1 MSALGAFL
9 LAVSEFWGGE
19 EGSGEGKT
27 WLAVIA
33 VIVFIVLPLFALYHA
48 RTFIRK
54 L

>member
-1 MSALGAFL
+1 MSALGAL
-9 LAVSEFWGGE
+9 LAVSDFWGGD
-19 EGSGEGKT
+19 GDT

-33 VIVFIVLPLFALYHA
+33 VIVFIVLPFIALYHA

>member
-1 MSALGAFL
+1 MSALGASL
-9 LAVSEFWGGE
+9 LAVSEFWGGD
-19 EGSGEGKT
+19 GKT

-33 VIVFIVLPLFALYHA
+33 VIVFIALPLFALYHA

>member
-1 MSALGAFL
+1 MSALGSAV
-9 LAVSEFWGGE
+9 LAVSEFWGGD
-19 EGSGEGKT
+19 GDT

-33 VIVFIVLPLFALYHA
+33 VIVFIALPLFALYHA

>member
-1 MSALGAFL
+1 MTALGAL
-9 LAVSEFWGGE
+9 LGVSEFWGGD
-19 EGSGEGKT
+19 GKT

-33 VIVFIVLPLFALYHA
+33 VIVFIALPLFALYHA

>member
-1 MSALGAFL
+1 MSAFGAAL
-9 LAVSEFWGGE
+9 LAVSEFWGGD
-19 EGSGEGKT
+19 GKT

-33 VIVFIVLPLFALYHA
+33 VIVFIALPLVALYHA

>member
-1 MSALGAFL
+1 MSALAAI
-9 LAVSEFWGGE
+9 LAVSEFWGGD
-19 EGSGEGKT
+19 GKT

-33 VIVFIVLPLFALYHA
+33 VVVFIALPLFALYHA

>member
-1 MSALGAFL
+1 MSPLGASL
-9 LAVSEFWGGE
+9 LAVSEFWGGD
-19 EGSGEGKT
+19 GKT

-33 VIVFIVLPLFALYHA
+33 VIVFIALPLFALYHA